1 MSIVSESWCSQYK
14 TEYTEVGVLK
24 TPTFLITF
32 RRGEKIL
39 KVEMLLDTGSDVT
52 VAPRM
57 LADVLGMRLEA
68 GTPIRIYS
76 LDGVSKAYIHS
87 FTFTLRETK
96 SVVPIAISEREDM
109 PFLLG
114 RMGLIG
120 EIDVKLEKEAV
131 CFG

>member
-1 MSIVSESWCSQYK
+1 
-14 TEYTEVGVLK
+14 
-24 TPTFLITF
+24 
-32 RRGEKIL
+32 
-39 KVEMLLDTGSDVT
+39 
-52 VAPRM
+52 
-57 LADVLGMRLEA
+57 MRLEA

-76 LDGVSKAYIHS
+76 LDGVSKAYIHP
-87 FTFTLRETK
+87 FTFTLSEIK

-120 EIDVKLEKEAV
+120 EIDVKLEKEAI